1 MRIYLQMQM
10 NFCANRCQ
18 CQKCDANPDLF
29 PSKQIALPTHSVG
42 VGPTHIVLLHV
53 MWWQQDNEMQLIFSR
68 SALLT
73 LNLNP
78 NHFSSNTRKIAF
90 SS

>member
-42 VGPTHIVLLHV
+42 VGPTHCSTSCDAVAARQRNAADF
-53 MWWQQDNEMQLIFSR
+53 QQKCSPDPQCESQSL
-68 SALLT
+68 
-73 LNLNP
+73 
-78 NHFSSNTRKIAF
+78 
-90 SS
+90 